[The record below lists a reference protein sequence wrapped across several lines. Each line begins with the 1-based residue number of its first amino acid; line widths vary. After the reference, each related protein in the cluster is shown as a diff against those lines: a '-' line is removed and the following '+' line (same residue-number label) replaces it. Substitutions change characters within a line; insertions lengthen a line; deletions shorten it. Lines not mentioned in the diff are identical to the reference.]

1 MGRRVRLPKVDP
13 QSGLS
18 ENGPIAA
25 LAVIEFK
32 YCHSWQKGSFAMSLN
47 SPAFIINGM
56 TLFFLNALGL

>member
-32 YCHSWQKGSFAMSLN
+32 YCHSWQKGSFAICWISLN
-47 SPAFIINGM
+47 AITRFEGIRV
-56 TLFFLNALGL
+56 